1 MVKKIYVKYV
11 LIILVLSTVACGG
24 LRFNLLA
31 PEAMDFHPQRIA
43 VFPIEV
49 WNHKE
54 ADSRTIIEEI
64 VAGVLIK
71 RKLFFSVTDAESLQK
86 QTLASEEL
94 KKAKNEYLSKRR
106 LLDFYDSDLSK
117 KIGVLAQID
126 AFLLLYV
133 DEWKYTEQGDKKIA
147 QVGLTMEMYDVST
160 GKLMWKASHDV
171 TKDYML
177 IKPELHD
184 VAREV
189 VNKMANYMPH

>member
-1 MVKKIYVKYV
+1 MIKKIVVKCI
-11 LIILVLSTVACGG
+11 LIVLVLSTVACGG
-24 LRFNLLA
+24 LNFNLLA
-31 PEAMDFHPQRIA
+31 PEAIDFHPQRIA

-54 ADSRTIIEEI
+54 ADSRTIVEEI

-86 QTLASEEL
+86 QILASEEL
-94 KKAKNEYLSKRR
+94 KKTKNEYLSKRR

-117 KIGVLAQID
+117 KIGVLVQID
-126 AFLLLYV
+126 AFLLLSV

-147 QVGLTMEMYDVST
+147 QVGLTMEMYDVAT
-160 GKLMWKASHDV
+160 GKLMWKAHHAI

-177 IKPELHD
+177 IKPELPD
-184 VAREV
+184 IAREV
-189 VNKMANYMPH
+189 ASKMANYMPH